1 MSKVTLTYS
10 EMSSAISNLSA
21 LNEQFVQRVND
32 LVNIQQEVASMW
44 QGDSNT
50 AFNNRFEADKGQWS
64 QFATLINQYIEAL
77 NSILQTYQ
85 IAEQEAVGKVNQ
97 RNF

>member
-1 MSKVTLTYS
+1 MSQVTLTYS

-21 LNEQFVQRVND
+21 SNEQFVQRVND

-44 QGDSNT
+44 KGDSNT
-50 AFNNRFEADKGQWS
+50 AFNNRFEADKGQWN
-64 QFATLINQYIEAL
+64 QFASLINQYIEAL
-77 NSILQTYQ
+77 NRILQTYQ
-85 IAEQEAVGKVNQ
+85 DAEGRAVDTINQ

>member
-10 EMSSAISNLSA
+10 EMSNAISNLSA
-21 LNEQFVQRVND
+21 SNEQFVQRVND
-32 LVNIQQEVASMW
+32 LVNIQQEVAGMW

-50 AFNNRFEADKGQWS
+50 AFNNRFEADKGQWD
-64 QFATLINQYIEAL
+64 QFAALINQYIEAL
-77 NSILQTYQ
+77 NRILQTYQ
-85 IAEQEAVGKVNQ
+85 TAEQDAVGKVNQ